1 MITLQPF
8 DQAALYDYLYHQ
20 LMLDT
25 DDVDRD
31 VLAVPANMLKRW
43 SAFALVYEG
52 RVAGFTCFDVEQRY
66 LAMLYVNP
74 EFRGKGI
81 AQYVIRLLQPTWLD
95 VKPNNLLAR
104 KLYERLGYV
113 VAPHQPYS
121 QRVRY
126 FHFSH
131 PEIYGNQTDAR

>member
-1 MITLQPF
+1 MITLQHF
-8 DQAALYDYLYHQ
+8 QTDALYQYLAQ
-20 LMLDT
+20 EMMLES

-31 VLAVPANMLKRW
+31 VLCVPANMLGRW
-43 SAFALVYEG
+43 APFAIIFEG
-52 RVAGFTCFDVEQRY
+52 RLAGFVCFDMEQRY

-74 EFRGKGI
+74 AFRGNGI
-81 AQYVIRLLQPTWLD
+81 AQFVIRLLQPTWLD

-113 VAPHQPYS
+113 VAPHQPFS

-131 PEIYGNQTDAR
+131 PEIYGKATNPA